1 MAEQVAVLAGGCF
14 WCTEAVFLDVVGVK
28 SVESGYTGGTVA
40 NPTYKQVCGGDTGH
54 AEAIRI
60 TFDPEQLSYDDLLD
74 IFFATHD
81 PTQLN
86 RQGNDVGTQY
96 RSAIFPLDDEQEREA
111 RAAIERANADNGG
124 RVVTTIEPLGE
135 WYPAEDYHQDYWA
148 GEGQRNPY
156 CLAVIPPKLQKLR
169 KSFQA
174 RAKSAGG
181 DAPKRLAARRR
192 RSLIAAPRPSSG
204 TGATAMRGLARRI
217 GAGGA
222 GRTGAPRLRRD
233 RPTR

>member
-1 MAEQVAVLAGGCF
+1 MAEEVAVLAGGCF

-28 SVESGYTGGTVA
+28 SVESGYTGGTVPK
-40 NPTYKQVCGGDTGH
+40 PTYEQVCGGDTGH

-96 RSAIFPLDDEQEREA
+96 RSAIFPQSEEQDGKAREA
-111 RAAIERANADNGG
+111 IARANQDLGG
-124 RVVTTIEPLGE
+124 RVVTAIEPKAE

-156 CLAVIPPKLQKLR
+156 CMASIPPKLQKLR

-174 RAKSAGG
+174 RAKSA
-181 DAPKRLAARRR
+181 AA
-192 RSLIAAPRPSSG
+192 SA
-204 TGATAMRGLARRI
+204 
-217 GAGGA
+217 
-222 GRTGAPRLRRD
+222 
-233 RPTR
+233 